1 MFGILATHPYNTR
14 SKDKVNMTGPESD
27 TSIVDPS
34 KEVEEMDVHAMREE
48 MYKLKQQMAKMYQV
62 WAKGHPPPVYPTN
75 PAYIPPLAQ
84 HQEPPTMNSSL
95 AFPMRSEETRLNS
108 SHL

>member
-48 MYKLKQQMAKMYQV
+48 MYKLK
-62 WAKGHPPPVYPTN
+62 
-75 PAYIPPLAQ
+75 
-84 HQEPPTMNSSL
+84 
-95 AFPMRSEETRLNS
+95 
-108 SHL
+108 